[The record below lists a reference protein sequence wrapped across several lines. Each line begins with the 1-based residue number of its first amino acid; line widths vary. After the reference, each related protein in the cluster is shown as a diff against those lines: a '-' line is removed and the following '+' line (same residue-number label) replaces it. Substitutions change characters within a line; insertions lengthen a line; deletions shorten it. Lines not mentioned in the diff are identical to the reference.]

1 MALQPQSS
9 RSRRSKS
16 DLSNDLATYRDALP
30 ANKAVRQHLHDVRLT
45 CATLRPRH
53 AQHVGARAFQRRPR
67 PFGANELCWPGAISV
82 TFVVFPFRGYSL
94 VPQHFINGART
105 FLPSNASIGTPSL
118 YSSTLING
126 ASTVESSVSTSLANH
141 LAGFPTLDEVDG
153 VLVQPQSEVRTPEYG
168 CVFWFLNCPYLSWDK
183 EEWAMHCL
191 SHFRGKAPLVP
202 CNVRCAIGRRRSTT
216 AQKRG
221 SFECTILRTST
232 LRSART

>member
-105 FLPSNASIGTPSL
+105 FLPLQCFDWHALALFLDLDQRCIYG
-118 YSSTLING
+118 G
-126 ASTVESSVSTSLANH
+126 VVSKH
-141 LAGFPTLDEVDG
+141 KPCK
-153 VLVQPQSEVRTPEYG
+153 PPCR
-168 CVFWFLNCPYLSWDK
+168 LSY
-183 EEWAMHCL
+183 AR
-191 SHFRGKAPLVP
+191 RGR
-202 CNVRCAIGRRRSTT
+202 RCAG
-216 AQKRG
+216 A
-221 SFECTILRTST
+221 
-232 LRSART
+232 AAV